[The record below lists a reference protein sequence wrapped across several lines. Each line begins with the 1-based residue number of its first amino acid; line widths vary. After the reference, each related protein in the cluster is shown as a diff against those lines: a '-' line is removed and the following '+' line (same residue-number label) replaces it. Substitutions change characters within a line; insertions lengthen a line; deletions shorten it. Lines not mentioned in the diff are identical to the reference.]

1 MENFWLIFNF
11 NYHFIVPKYILL
23 IIVDI
28 RKLIIKNVI
37 NLVFYF
43 PRIWSNTTFFFF
55 YPCVGIGYAVVLI
68 AFYVDFYYNVIIAW
82 ALRYFFASFA
92 SLLPWTT
99 CDNPWNTLH
108 CRTFDTN
115 ISYMFDDSYFV
126 DTYPG
131 NSSLVEDRLD
141 RNSNQGYNSTWYTSA
156 AQEYFKWA

>member
-1 MENFWLIFNF
+1 M
-11 NYHFIVPKYILL
+11 
-23 IIVDI
+23 
-28 RKLIIKNVI
+28 
-37 NLVFYF
+37 
-43 PRIWSNTTFFFF
+43 
-55 YPCVGIGYAVVLI
+55 CVGIGYAVVLI

-115 ISYMFDDSYFV
+115 ISYTFDDAHFV
-126 DTYPG
+126 DTLDSTYSG
-131 NSSLVEDRLD
+131 NSSLIEDRLD

-156 AQEYFKWA
+156 AQEYFKWVYNEFLQKNPSNNAKKV